1 MSASRKSIKRNILGP
16 RIRERRR
23 ELGVTQADVAR
34 QVEISASYL
43 NLIEHNKRDIGG
55 ALLRKVAEALDL
67 PLDQLD
73 GVADRRLLE
82 TLEEIAQNPEL
93 RALGVEG
100 KRIGELIGRFPGW
113 ARGIVALSRSEHQAT
128 HVAQVLG
135 DRLNHDPFLGETVHK
150 MLTRIASLYSA
161 SEIVDQH
168 PDLEQDRRQ
177 RFYAIIHEESHH
189 LSELG
194 DALASYFDNAAWA
207 RRRLTPQ
214 DEVDELFDSRDNHF
228 AEIEVRT
235 GQLHALLPEGN
246 TTGRIAA
253 SQALVENRLDRILRQ
268 IVSEDSRLETE
279 MARARTYKTLF
290 RYAVA
295 AVVVPM
301 DAFKQRAEIL
311 QYDIERLAQDFGVD
325 FELICERLSALPV
338 DDDNPRFGYYQ
349 ANASGNIIRSRNL
362 PGLAVPRYG
371 SACPLWILYRAQ
383 QVPHTV
389 LRQQV
394 QLPSGE
400 SFVLVAR
407 ATSTGAA
414 GFGEARH
421 YITDMCVISDTHA
434 RQTVYAPDRT
444 TAIEPVGLSCRTC
457 PRRSCKHRVI
467 DPLTG

>member
-1 MSASRKSIKRNILGP
+1 MSASGKSMKRNILGP

-23 ELGVTQADVAR
+23 ELGVTQADMAR

-55 ALLRKVAEALDL
+55 ALLRKVAEALNL

-73 GVADRRLLE
+73 GAADRRLLE
-82 TLEEIAQNPEL
+82 TLEEITQNPEL
-93 RALGVEG
+93 RALGVED

-161 SEIVDQH
+161 SEIVEEH
-168 PDLEQDRRQ
+168 PDLERDRRE
-177 RFYAIIHEESHH
+177 RFYAIINEESRH

-214 DEVDELFDSRDNHF
+214 DEVDELFDSHHNHF

-235 GQLHALLPEGN
+235 GQLHSLLPEGSM
-246 TTGRIAA
+246 TSRIAA
-253 SQALVENRLDRILRQ
+253 AQTLVESRLDRIIRQ
-268 IVSEDSRLETE
+268 IVSGESRLETE
-279 MARARTYKTLF
+279 MARARTYKTLH

-301 DAFKQRAEIL
+301 DTFRQRAEIL
-311 QYDIERLAQDFGVD
+311 QFDIERLADEFSVD
-325 FELICERLSALPV
+325 FELICERLSALPIE
-338 DDDNPRFGYYQ
+338 DGAPSFGYYQ

-371 SACPLWILYRAQ
+371 SSCPLWILYRAQ
-383 QVPHTV
+383 QVPHSV
-389 LRQQV
+389 LRQYV
-394 QLPSGE
+394 QMPSGE

-407 ATSTGAA
+407 ATSTGAV

-421 YITDMCVISDTHA
+421 YLTDMCVIGDA
-434 RQTVYAPDRT
+434 DAQQTVYAPDRN